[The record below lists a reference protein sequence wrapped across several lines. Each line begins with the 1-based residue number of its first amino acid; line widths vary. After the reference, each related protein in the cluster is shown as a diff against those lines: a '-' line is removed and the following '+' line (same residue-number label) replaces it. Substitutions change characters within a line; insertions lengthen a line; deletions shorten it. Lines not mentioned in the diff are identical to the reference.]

1 MSELTNKAAYLRGL
15 ADGLK
20 LDTEKSEGKLIS
32 AMLDLMND
40 MAEKISDLDEE
51 QGFITDSIDELEDV
65 IKIIGDE
72 IADGHEHNY
81 DCDCEDEEDL
91 YKLICPTC
99 DEEIVITADDIDERL
114 VVCPKCGEEIELAF
128 ECDCEDDDCDC
139 DDDDCGCGCGHED

>member
-15 ADGLK
+15 ADGLN

-32 AMLDLMND
+32 AMLDLIND
-40 MAEKISDLDEE
+40 MAEKISDLDKE
-51 QGFITDSIDELEDV
+51 QGFIVDSIDELEDV
-65 IKIIGDE
+65 IKIIGNE
-72 IADGHEHNY
+72 IIDDGVTDSCEH
-81 DCDCEDEEDL
+81 DDSCDCGCGEDEEDL

-114 VVCPKCGEEIELAF
+114 VVCPECGEEIELAF

-139 DDDDCGCGCGHED
+139 DDDCD